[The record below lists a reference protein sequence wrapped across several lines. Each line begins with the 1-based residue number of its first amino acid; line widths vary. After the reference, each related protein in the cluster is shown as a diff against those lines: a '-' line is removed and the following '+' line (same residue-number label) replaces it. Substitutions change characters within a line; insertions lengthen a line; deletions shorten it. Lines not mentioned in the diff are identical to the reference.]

1 VKERCII
8 GKLRITL
15 VSGEDYSERSPND
28 RLFKSVEMDSIIK
41 QDDLKQEDFKTD
53 EILASQTNTMNE
65 TKVLKDRLNMCKIE
79 ENKMITEIEI
89 LKKKLQ
95 LKEEENKKI
104 PTEQTIKCNIE
115 ELEKKLQEKEKQL
128 KKSFQDNAALRSE
141 LNDKTSTIEAEINRY
156 LSEID
161 SYIAT
166 IDHLNNLV
174 SEKDTSLEE
183 KEKEI
188 SHLIERLN
196 MEKHEVK
203 EKDGAYNE
211 LQSLITAEDE
221 TLVQV
226 EHEMKRLLEVI
237 AEDQETIL
245 NKDKS
250 ILSLQNLLQDKE
262 EFINRELSGISKDEM
277 ECLFKKTIDE
287 QTAENSKVIEDIKLH
302 VEETDKELDKLNS
315 ELEEKRKI
323 LADRENE
330 NIELKDKIK
339 SHNEFVQTHEALKI
353 KCEDLMSIIMKQH
366 IEMEAIKNNCA
377 DHDALVSRNEMLQ
390 KEIHVLKVA
399 IQQKE
404 MDVKSLN
411 DLLASKDNIDV
422 EGKDE
427 NVGSLNEL
435 KQMFKEEQDKSAQ
448 SEKENLK
455 LKNEMMELKIVMANI
470 NSDLMSK
477 NEIINELQIELMKN
491 NEFVENLKCSHRNE
505 LITKEKEIFCL
516 TMNIRRNK
524 EEMTEKERKAE
535 MIDTVANIGSV
546 EDKNTDEYDDETV
559 KAAQDKKEN
568 DVITI
573 ENCTDEDKSNVQEDV
588 S

>member
-1 VKERCII
+1 MKITVNAHLMTGDVK
-8 GKLRITL
+8 
-15 VSGEDYSERSPND
+15 SQFYNPNFLN
-28 RLFKSVEMDSIIK
+28 RLFKSSETDSISK
-41 QDDLKQEDFKTD
+41 QDNLKQEDFKTD
-53 EILASQTNTMNE
+53 EILVSQTNTLNE

-104 PTEQTIKCNIE
+104 TTEQTIKCHIE

-128 KKSFQDNAALRSE
+128 KKSFQDNAALRTE
-141 LNDKTSTIEAEINRY
+141 LNDKTSNIEAEMNRY
-156 LSEID
+156 SSQIN
-161 SYIAT
+161 SYITT

-174 SEKDTSLEE
+174 LEKDTSVEE
-183 KEKEI
+183 KEREI

-196 MEKHEVK
+196 VEKHEVK

-245 NKDKS
+245 QKDKS

-262 EFINRELSGISKDEM
+262 DFITKELSGISKDEM

-323 LADRENE
+323 LAERENE
-330 NIELKDKIK
+330 NMELKEKIK
-339 SHNEFVQTHEALKI
+339 SHNEFVKTHEALKI

-366 IEMEAIKNNCA
+366 VEMEAIKNNCV

-390 KEIHVLKVA
+390 KEIHVMKVA

-411 DLLASKDNIDV
+411 DLLASKDSTDV
-422 EGKDE
+422 ESEYE
-427 NVGSLNEL
+427 NVGSLNVL
-435 KQMFKEEQDKSAQ
+435 KQMLKEEQDKSAQ

-455 LKNEMMELKIVMANI
+455 LKNEMIELKIVMDNT
-470 NSDLMSK
+470 NSDLQSK
-477 NEIINELQIELMKN
+477 NEVISELQIELRKN
-491 NEFVENLKCSHRNE
+491 NELVENLKCSRRNE

-516 TMNIRRNK
+516 TKNIRRNK
-524 EEMTEKERKAE
+524 EEMTEKERTPE
-535 MIDTVANIGSV
+535 MIDKAANIESI
-546 EDKNTDEYDDETV
+546 EV
-559 KAAQDKKEN
+559 KFGFD
-568 DVITI
+568 
-573 ENCTDEDKSNVQEDV
+573 
-588 S
+588 